1 MTDRNLSG
9 IGMTSARTR
18 ERLVERLR
26 AEGITHESV
35 LERIRTVPRHLFV
48 DEALES
54 RAYEDTALPIGYGQ
68 TISQPYIVALMTV
81 ALISDL
87 PAGNRLQKV
96 LEIGTGCGYQT
107 AVLAPFVQHIYSVER
122 IHALFRRAQENL
134 RKLGINNVSLRHSD
148 GWHGWKSQAPF
159 QGILCAAAPEDIP
172 PELLEQLDDGGRL
185 VIPIGGRRRQHLIT
199 VTREGNEYRRQS
211 IVPVSFVPLVEG
223 TEN

>member
-1 MTDRNLSG
+1 MTGRDLNG

-26 AEGITHESV
+26 AEGIRHEGV

-48 DEALES
+48 DEALAS

-81 ALISDL
+81 ALITDL
-87 PAGNRLQKV
+87 PPGNRLQKV

-122 IHALFRRAQENL
+122 IHALYRRAQENL
-134 RKLGINNVSLRHSD
+134 KRLGINNVSLRHSD

-159 QGILCAAAPEDIP
+159 QGILCAAAPEKIP

-185 VIPIGGRRRQHLIT
+185 VIPIGERGRQTLIA
-199 VTREGNEYRRQS
+199 VTREGSEYRSRN

-223 TEN
+223 TEH